1 MKFTPLDIQEKQFQ
15 TGFRG
20 FAREEVESFLEIISN
35 EMEELIRENNSLRE
49 ELEAGAK
56 ILTEYKQR
64 EKSINE
70 SIITAQKVTDEMKLN
85 AERQAKLIIS
95 EADIQA
101 EKIIQDA
108 NQEHG
113 NAEKKAQLIISE
125 AELQAERIVHDAN
138 QELGKIRREILNLK
152 RQKLEFSSALQSMI
166 DAHQKLLEMEKG
178 ENEEDEKNSMSLDE
192 E

>member
-1 MKFTPLDIQEKQFQ
+1 MKFTPLDIQEKRFQ

-20 FAREEVESFLEIISN
+20 FAREEVESFLEIVSN
-35 EMEELIRENNSLRE
+35 EMEELIRENNSLKE
-49 ELEAGAK
+49 ELEVGAK
-56 ILTEYKQR
+56 MLTEYKQR

-108 NQEHG
+108 DQEHG

-125 AELQAERIVHDAN
+125 AELQAERIVHDAHR
-138 QELGKIRREILNLK
+138 ELGRIKGDILNLK
-152 RQKLEFSSALQSMI
+152 RQKLEFSSALRSMI
-166 DAHQKLLEMEKG
+166 VAHQKLLEMEKSVNEADE
-178 ENEEDEKNSMSLDE
+178 ENPMSLDE